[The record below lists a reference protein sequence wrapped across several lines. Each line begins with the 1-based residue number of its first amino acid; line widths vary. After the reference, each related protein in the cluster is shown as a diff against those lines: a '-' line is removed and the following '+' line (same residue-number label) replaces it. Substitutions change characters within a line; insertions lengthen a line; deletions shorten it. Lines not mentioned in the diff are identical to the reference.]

1 MWFLNYSNTI
11 DPILKNIRIYTLKFS
26 GMKSGDRVLDV
37 CCGTGDQ
44 AFYYARSNIITTGI
58 DLNPSMIKV
67 AKRNKKRLGLDNVSF
82 QIADAQ
88 EIPFKNDFFDY
99 ASISFGLHEKERR
112 VRNNI
117 ISEMKRVV
125 KKEGSL
131 IFIDYQVPLPKGL
144 YSYLIKI
151 IEYLAGRDHFENFK
165 DYFKQGGLSEILKKN
180 QLQTEKRDY
189 TKNGI
194 VEMIKARNI

>member
-117 ISEMKRVV
+117 IDRKSVV
-125 KKEGSL
+125 
-131 IFIDYQVPLPKGL
+131 
-144 YSYLIKI
+144 
-151 IEYLAGRDHFENFK
+151 
-165 DYFKQGGLSEILKKN
+165 
-180 QLQTEKRDY
+180 
-189 TKNGI
+189 
-194 VEMIKARNI
+194 

>member
-1 MWFLNYSNTI
+1 
-11 DPILKNIRIYTLKFS
+11 
-26 GMKSGDRVLDV
+26 MKSGDRVLDV

-44 AFYYARSNIITTGI
+44 VFYYAKSNIIATGI
-58 DLNPSMIKV
+58 DLDSNMIKV
-67 AKRNKKRLGLDNVSF
+67 AKRNKKKLGLNNVLF

-88 EIPFKNDFFDY
+88 KMPFESDSFDY
-99 ASISFGLHEKERR
+99 ASISFGLHEKERK
-112 VRNNI
+112 VRDNI

-131 IFIDYQVPLPKGL
+131 IFIDYQAPLHKNL
-144 YSYLIKI
+144 YSCFIKI
-151 IEYLAGRDHFENFK
+151 IEYFAGRDHFKHFK

-180 QLQTEKRDY
+180 QLQIEKRDY

-194 VEMIKARNI
+194 IEMIKTRNI